1 MDKNKSLY
9 INLVV
14 IFCVVITGISAFF
27 LGLQFSKQKLVDNST
42 KNESKITNVESY
54 NIPTLSM
61 LYNYLKSDYN
71 NLEDYLKNLTN
82 SEKLYV
88 AGLLDTSDEEKNNNK
103 FSVLKENLIK
113 TFGSDLGVLP
123 EDYYAFAESEEPLY
137 KYNKETDEYIY
148 NEEAPGIDAITDLD
162 SGYIYNYILDKEE
175 SKEDLITLTYYGLY
189 AYQDEIGPTTI
200 TNQKNIERLLNY
212 EETFDGISDQEY
224 LQNAFKKNKE
234 DFLKWSYTFKKVND
248 NYVLVDFKQA

>member
-9 INLVV
+9 ISLVV
-14 IFCVVITGISAFF
+14 LFCVVITGISAFF
-27 LGLQFSKQKLVDNST
+27 LGLQFSKKKLVDITT
-42 KNESKITNVESY
+42 KNEPKIINVESY
-54 NIPTLSM
+54 NIPTLSI

-88 AGLLDTSDEEKNNNK
+88 AGLFDSSDEANNNK
-103 FSVLKENLIK
+103 FSLLKENLIK

-123 EDYYAFAESEEPLY
+123 EDYYAFAENEEPLY
-137 KYNKETDEYIY
+137 KYDKETDEYIY
-148 NEEAPGIDAITDLD
+148 NEESPGTDAITDLD
-162 SGYIYNYILDKEE
+162 SGYIYNYILDKKE
-175 SKEDLITLTYYGLY
+175 SKEDLIILTYYGLY

-234 DFLKWSYTFKKVND
+234 DFLKWSYTFKKVNN

>member
-9 INLVV
+9 ISLVV
-14 IFCVVITGISAFF
+14 LFCVVITSISAFF

-54 NIPTLSM
+54 NIPTLSI

-88 AGLLDTSDEEKNNNK
+88 AWLFDSSDEANNNK
-103 FSVLKENLIK
+103 FSLLKENLIK

-123 EDYYAFAESEEPLY
+123 EDYYAFAENEEPLY
-137 KYNKETDEYIY
+137 KYDKETDEYIY
-148 NEEAPGIDAITDLD
+148 NEESPGTDAITDLD
-162 SGYIYNYILDKEE
+162 SGYIYNYILDKKE
-175 SKEDLITLTYYGLY
+175 SKEDLIILTYYGLY

>member
-9 INLVV
+9 ISLVV
-14 IFCVVITGISAFF
+14 LFCVVITGISGFF

-42 KNESKITNVESY
+42 KNESKIINVESY
-54 NIPTLSM
+54 NIPTLSI

-88 AGLLDTSDEEKNNNK
+88 AGFFDSSDEANNNK
-103 FSVLKENLIK
+103 YSLLKENLIK
-113 TFGSDLGVLP
+113 TFGSDLEVLP
-123 EDYYAFAESEEPLY
+123 EDYYAFAENEEPLY
-137 KYNKETDEYIY
+137 KYDKETDEYIY
-148 NEEAPGIDAITDLD
+148 NEESPGTDAITDLD
-162 SGYIYNYILDKEE
+162 SGYIYNYILDKKE
-175 SKEDLITLTYYGLY
+175 SKDDLIILTYYGLY

-234 DFLKWSYTFKKVND
+234 DFLKWCYTFKKVND
-248 NYVLVDFKQA
+248 NYVLVDFKSS